1 MPAPH
6 HSHADKPQVSH
17 SPVRSS
23 SSFGRRREPA
33 TITIT
38 RNGTTRH
45 FRISPVLFSLA
56 FSIVAMFMVGYLGA
70 TAYLVFR
77 DDLIGASHARNAR
90 LMHEYEDRIA
100 ALRSNL
106 DRVTSRQLLDQQ
118 VIESKIAELVQ
129 RQEMLTGRDGRI
141 GKLMDAAQKRG
152 LEKFMPEQAADEKS
166 TETGTSPLHT
176 GSIEPSS
183 ASDKPEFAARPLFA
197 DAGGLLLRGSATP
210 IRDKDGE
217 TGSGE
222 RPELVIAANDR
233 AFGPGSEAVFSD
245 VKDRIR
251 LIEEQQM
258 SAIGTLRNAAVK
270 KAAAI
275 ASVMEKLKVK
285 IPSEVQQQVGGPFIP
300 LEPGTSF
307 EDHVEAL
314 DTSLKALDVLSGK
327 LSVLPIGNPAPGKD
341 ISSPFGSRVDPF
353 FGRAAMHS
361 GTDFRAP
368 TGTPARATADGT
380 VIDAGRNGGYGNM
393 VEIDHGGGLTTRY
406 AHLSA
411 IKVKTGQKVKRGE
424 VVGLVGSTG
433 RSTGPHLHYEVR
445 KGGQA
450 IDPARFLLAGRQIK
464 SML

>member
-1 MPAPH
+1 MPPA
-6 HSHADKPQVSH
+6 SH
-17 SPVRSS
+17 SQVDNSQAHSSSLRSS
-23 SSFGRRREPA
+23 RSFGKRREPA

-38 RNGTTRH
+38 RNGMTSH
-45 FRISPVLFSLA
+45 FRISPILFSIA
-56 FSIVAMFMVGYLGA
+56 FSIAAMFMVGYLGA

-129 RQEMLTGRDGRI
+129 RQEMLTGRDGKI
-141 GKLMDAAQKRG
+141 GKLLDAAQKRG
-152 LEKFMPEQAADEKS
+152 LEKFLPEGAPNSTTDAKTSATDPVRTGAIDDQAS
-166 TETGTSPLHT
+166 
-176 GSIEPSS
+176 
-183 ASDKPEFAARPLFA
+183 PLFA
-197 DAGGLLLRGSATP
+197 DAGGLLLRGSTTP
-210 IRDKDGE
+210 IKGMNNTRQ
-217 TGSGE
+217 
-222 RPELVIAANDR
+222 PVAIALASSNPDINDT
-233 AFGPGSEAVFSD
+233 SEAVFLN
-245 VKDRIR
+245 VKDRIK
-251 LIEEQQM
+251 LIEEQQKTALG
-258 SAIGTLRNAAVK
+258 SLRDAAVK
-270 KAAAI
+270 KATAI
-275 ASVMEKLKVK
+275 ATVMEKLKVK

-300 LEPGTSF
+300 LEPGTTF

-314 DTSLKALDVLSGK
+314 DTSLKALDVLSGR
-327 LSVLPIGNPAPGKD
+327 LSTLPVGNPAPGKD
-341 ISSPFGSRVDPF
+341 ISSAFGSRVDPF

-368 TGTPARATADGT
+368 TGTPARATANGT

-393 VEIDHGGGLTTRY
+393 VEIDHGGGFTTRY

-411 IKVKTGQKVKRGE
+411 IKVTAGQKVKRGD
-424 VVGLVGSTG
+424 VIGLVGSTG

-450 IDPARFLLAGRQIK
+450 IDPARFLIAGRQIK
-464 SML
+464 SLL